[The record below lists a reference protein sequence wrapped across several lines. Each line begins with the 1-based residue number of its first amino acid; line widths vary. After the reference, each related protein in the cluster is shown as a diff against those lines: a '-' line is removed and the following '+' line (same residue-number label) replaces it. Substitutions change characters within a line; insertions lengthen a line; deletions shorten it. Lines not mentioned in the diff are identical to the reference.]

1 MGGEPDQ
8 AQKPKGRQRKSSN
21 GETTTKPAR
30 RRSSAGKAGKEKP
43 STVPPKTD
51 LEEEQITQLLEMG
64 DIANQI
70 VKEGEKLVSPIE
82 EKTQSVEVTEE
93 KRPLTNDLSTKSPYR
108 RGDVDRMTS
117 IKNLRKKVE
126 ALNEPRLKNLLVN
139 HSFLG
144 WVDHRFVL
152 MQHNTYVYK
161 CNMQMLTQQLF
172 YQIAL
177 ENFGNYGT
185 IQLNPPA
192 SIRELAKL
200 ALDDT
205 TESGWTEADGD
216 KSSLAKYVVDL
227 IKGKAEMLS
236 DYYSLEIDSNG
247 NLCSIPKLMEGYIP
261 FLGGLPNMLL
271 RLSTEVNWEDEQA
284 CFDNLCQELARFYS
298 IKDDKDAKYGFEQHY
313 ENLEISAK
321 EECENKWKAF
331 LDEAVW
337 PALKMRMKPPKS
349 CATDQTFVQVAN
361 LSDHTCYRV
370 FERC

>member
-1 MGGEPDQ
+1 MGGEVDQ
-8 AQKPKGRQRKSSN
+8 KQKAKGRPRKSTNGDSAQKQPRRKSSTSKDAPN
-21 GETTTKPAR
+21 A
-30 RRSSAGKAGKEKP
+30 
-43 STVPPKTD
+43 D
-51 LEEEQITQLLEMG
+51 LEEDQITQLLEMG
-64 DIANQI
+64 DIANEI

-82 EKTQSVEVTEE
+82 EKSQSVEVTVEM
-93 KRPLTNDLSTKSPYR
+93 RPLTNDLSTSSAYR
-108 RGDVDRMTS
+108 RADVDRMTS

-126 ALNEPRLKNLLVN
+126 ITNEPRLKNLLVN

-144 WVDHRFVL
+144 WVDHRHVL

-177 ENFGNYGT
+177 DNFGNFGS
-185 IQLNPPA
+185 IQLDPPA
-192 SIRELAKL
+192 SIRDLAKL

-216 KSSLAKYVVDL
+216 KSSLARYVVDL

-236 DYYSLEIDSNG
+236 DYLSLVIDSDG
-247 NLCSIPKLMEGYIP
+247 NLVSIPKLMEGYIP

-284 CFDNLCQELARFYS
+284 CFDNLCQEIARFYS
-298 IKDDKDAKYGFEQHY
+298 IKDDKDASYDVEQHVKQ
-313 ENLEISAK
+313 ENEITAK
-321 EECENKWKAF
+321 EEREKLWKLFIDDAI
-331 LDEAVW
+331 W
-337 PALKMRMKPPKS
+337 PALKARLKPPKV